1 MDELRVVD
9 NLCDALA
16 DNSWTLLRVQDD
28 RGRPQDITRLDAI
41 DYLATLAPELTLP
54 QSALH

>member
-1 MDELRVVD
+1 MDELEAID
-9 NLCDALA
+9 NLCDALS
-16 DNSWTLLRVQDD
+16 DDTWTLLRVLDD

-54 QSALH
+54 PSTLH